1 MYRVVQIEEVVT
13 YPQKQYQVGETRT
26 DMYLLV
32 SQNRQQTK
40 EFPFTVFSDGD
51 IFPEEFERYLQELSK
66 TNEDPPYVDD
76 VNEKA
81 EEIHRLMNSGLTNQD
96 IDEMISRKQKMKNG
110 MRAYDAVYEKSKAMD
125 ELRVAKQ
132 EGNVERIRELSDRIK
147 KMDEILLKDNE
158 RASKSS
164 LTSMSKVNERNRKLN
179 QTNVRKA
186 ELKSMKKVNE
196 SVEGDAFSRLKTNSR
211 MFYKDLAK
219 EENQKALHDA
229 RANYDTM
236 IAEKNEKEA
245 KIATSTYREMGVFDK
260 LIALIDLNIVP
271 TLQWWLSTSLCIS
284 TQ

>member
-1 MYRVVQIEEVVT
+1 
-13 YPQKQYQVGETRT
+13 
-26 DMYLLV
+26 
-32 SQNRQQTK
+32 
-40 EFPFTVFSDGD
+40 
-51 IFPEEFERYLQELSK
+51 
-66 TNEDPPYVDD
+66 
-76 VNEKA
+76 
-81 EEIHRLMNSGLTNQD
+81 
-96 IDEMISRKQKMKNG
+96 
-110 MRAYDAVYEKSKAMD
+110 
-125 ELRVAKQ
+125 
-132 EGNVERIRELSDRIK
+132 
-147 KMDEILLKDNE
+147 
-158 RASKSS
+158 
-164 LTSMSKVNERNRKLN
+164 MSKVNERNRKLN

-271 TLQWWLSTSLCIS
+271 TLQ
-284 TQ
+284 